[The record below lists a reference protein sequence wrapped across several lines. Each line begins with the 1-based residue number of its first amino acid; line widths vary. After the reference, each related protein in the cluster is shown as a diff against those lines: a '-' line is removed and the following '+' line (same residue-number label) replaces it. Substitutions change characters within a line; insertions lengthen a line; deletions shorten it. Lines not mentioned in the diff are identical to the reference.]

1 MRNAQARLL
10 AGCAAGVLALAAC
23 STNSPSQSSAAA
35 KGDGK
40 DYKIALLLPETAV
53 PRYDGKDKP
62 YFKAELK
69 KLCASCT
76 LLYANANASADT
88 QQQQA
93 QSMLTQGAD
102 VLVVDPVD
110 GVAAASIVTAAKAKN
125 VPVVAYDRLIKS
137 PELSYVVSN
146 DYEQVGKLQAQA
158 LVDKLNAGKV
168 SPSEGGIIMMNGAG
182 TDNNAASIK
191 AGALSVINK
200 SGYKVLSSTDTW
212 EPAAAQSWASGQ
224 ITRFG
229 TKIVG
234 VYSANDGNAGGA
246 IAALKAAGVAPM
258 PPITGLDATLSG
270 LQAILVGNQYMT
282 TYNSFQKEAET
293 AAAVAYDLAR
303 GVPPQ
308 APATVDGHPATLNP
322 PVAVTASTIESIVI
336 RDGFWSV
343 SQLCT
348 SAYNAACA
356 EQGIK

>member
-1 MRNAQARLL
+1 MRNAKVRLL
-10 AGCAAGVLALAAC
+10 AVCVTGVLALAAC
-23 STNSPSQSSAAA
+23 STNSPSSSSAAT
-35 KGDGK
+35 KSDGK
-40 DYKIALLLPETAV
+40 GYKIALLLPETAV

-62 YFKAELK
+62 YFAAKLK

-76 LLYANANASADT
+76 LLYANANSSADT

-93 QSMLTQGAD
+93 QSMLTQGAN

-110 GVAAASIVTAAKAKN
+110 GVAAASIVAAAASRK

-137 PELSYVVSN
+137 SELSYAVSN

-158 LVDKLNAGKV
+158 LVGKLKADKV
-168 SPSEGGIIMMNGAG
+168 SPSKGGIIMMNGAS
-182 TDNNAASIK
+182 TDNNAGSIK
-191 AGALSVINK
+191 SGALSVINK

-212 EPAAAQSWASGQ
+212 NPADAQSWTSGQ

-229 TKIVG
+229 KKIVG

-246 IAALKAAGVAPM
+246 IAALKAAGVSPQ

-293 AAAVAYDLAR
+293 AATVAYELAQGR
-303 GVPPQ
+303 TPK
-308 APATVDGHPATLNP
+308 ASAEVDGHPAALNP
-322 PVAVTASTIESIVI
+322 PVAVTAATIQSTVI
-336 RDGFWSV
+336 RDGFWTA

-348 SAYNAACA
+348 PAYKSACA
-356 EQGIK
+356 KQGIK